1 MAPQELSGDQAKKL
15 ADSYK
20 ATAVSTATPGALILM
35 LFDGALSFIARAE
48 YGFTLDSLARRNEE
62 VHNNLTKAQSI
73 LRELQVSLDLD
84 RGGEFSTQL
93 FGLYD
98 FMIDQLL
105 EANVKKEVD
114 RVQTVKNFLR
124 DIRDA
129 WAEMLQKFQAQ

>member
-1 MAPQELSGDQAKKL
+1 
-15 ADSYK
+15 
-20 ATAVSTATPGALILM
+20 
-35 LFDGALSFIARAE
+35 
-48 YGFTLDSLARRNEE
+48 LDSLARRTEE

>member
-114 RVQTVKNFLR
+114 RVQTVKNFLQ
-124 DIRDA
+124 DLRDA

>member
-1 MAPQELSGDQAKKL
+1 VAPQELSGDQAKKL